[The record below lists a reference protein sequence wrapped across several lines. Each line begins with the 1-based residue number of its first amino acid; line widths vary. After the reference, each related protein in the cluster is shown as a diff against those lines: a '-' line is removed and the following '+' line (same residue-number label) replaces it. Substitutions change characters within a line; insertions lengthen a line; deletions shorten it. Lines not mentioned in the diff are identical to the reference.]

1 MQNISEFLN
10 CQVID
15 RRGFVHYN
23 PRHYEETRKAMLDA
37 HCEIPEFNP
46 PSETVRAIFRKYRTV
61 AVVGLSAKPER
72 DSYKVAEYLKGRG
85 FKIVP
90 VNPGQ
95 KAILDETCYRSLKDL
110 PFSVDIVDIFR
121 RPEAVPPIVDEAVA
135 IGAKV
140 IWMQL
145 GIVHNEAARKA
156 RGVGLE
162 VVMDKCIKIEH
173 MRIDE

>member
-1 MQNISEFLN
+1 
-10 CQVID
+10 
-15 RRGFVHYN
+15 
-23 PRHYEETRKAMLDA
+23 
-37 HCEIPEFNP
+37 
-46 PSETVRAIFRKYRTV
+46 
-61 AVVGLSAKPER
+61 
-72 DSYKVAEYLKGRG
+72 
-85 FKIVP
+85 
-90 VNPGQ
+90 
-95 KAILDETCYRSLKDL
+95 
-110 PFSVDIVDIFR
+110 VDIFR

>member
-1 MQNISEFLN
+1 MP
-10 CQVID
+10 
-15 RRGFVHYN
+15 G
-23 PRHYEETRKAMLDA
+23 T

-46 PSETVRAIFRKYRTV
+46 PSEAVEAILRRYHTV

-72 DSYKVAEYLKGRG
+72 DSYKVAAYLKEKG

-110 PFSVDIVDIFR
+110 PFPVDIVNIFR
-121 RPEAVPPIVDEAVA
+121 RPEAVPPIVDEAMA

-145 GIVHNEAARKA
+145 GIVHNEAAKKA
-156 RGVGLE
+156 RDAGLE
-162 VVMDKCIKIEH
+162 VVMGRCIKIEH
-173 MRIDE
+173 MRMNE